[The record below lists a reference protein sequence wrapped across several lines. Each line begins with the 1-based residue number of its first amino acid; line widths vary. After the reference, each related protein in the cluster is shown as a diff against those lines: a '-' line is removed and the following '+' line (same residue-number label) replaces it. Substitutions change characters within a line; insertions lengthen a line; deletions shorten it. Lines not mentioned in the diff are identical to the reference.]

1 MASRLLVSLLGL
13 VALAWGNASHQDPAP
28 TPLATERLL
37 HGFRVLMRPG
47 FTESPLFARTIAEL
61 DHQLYQIERAV
72 ADGPLAALRKI
83 PIWIGDEA
91 EIHRGKCMFYHPS
104 AAWLREHEP
113 GREFLA
119 LGVEIANAANF
130 LCWTRDQPWMVLH
143 ELAHGYHHQVLGH
156 EHAGVQAAFATARD
170 TKAYQKTFN
179 FAGRELVHYAL
190 TNAQEWFAEATEA
203 YFGTNDF
210 HPFVRAEL
218 QQVDPKGH
226 AELLRIWG
234 EPRR

>member
-1 MASRLLVSLLGL
+1 MPSLLLVSLLALCGF
-13 VALAWGNASHQDPAP
+13 VATGWPQDPAP
-28 TPLATERLL
+28 APIAAERLL
-37 HGFRVLMRPG
+37 HGFRVLVRPG
-47 FTESPLFARTIAEL
+47 FAASPLFDRTIAEL

-72 ADGPLAALRKI
+72 ADGPLALLRKI
-83 PIWIGDEA
+83 PIWVGDEA
-91 EIHRGKCMFYHPS
+91 AIHRGKCMFYHPS
-104 AAWLREHEP
+104 ADWLREHEP

-119 LGVEIANAANF
+119 GGVEIANAANF
-130 LCWTRDQPWMVLH
+130 LTWTRDQPWMVLH

-156 EHAGVQAAFATARD
+156 THAGVQAAFAAARQ
-170 TKAYQKTFN
+170 TQAYKKTIN
-179 FAGRELVHYAL
+179 FAGRELPHYAL

-218 QQVDPKGH
+218 RQVDPGGH